1 MMTLDWT
8 ILVAAAIFLV
18 TLFGLTQLL
27 FRPLFRVLD
36 ERREVTS
43 DLRQRAQE
51 ILGRYQLL
59 LEKYQERIQ
68 EEKKS
73 GYKLA
78 ESVRNETLKERQ
90 RRISEAQAEAKSLV
104 ERARSEIRQE
114 LVFRP
119 RSGSSGEADKIA
131 QIIAVKVLGRA

>member
-114 LVFRP
+114 LVSAQERLK
-119 RSGSSGEADKIA
+119 READKIA

>member
-27 FRPLFRVLD
+27 FKPLFRVLD
-36 ERREVTS
+36 ERREATS

-51 ILGRYQLL
+51 ILGRYQVL

-78 ESVRNETLKERQ
+78 ESVRKETLKERQ
-90 RRISEAQAEAKSLV
+90 RRISEAQAEAKSLA
-104 ERARSEIRQE
+104 ERAGSEIRQE
-114 LVFRP
+114 LVSAQEQLKR
-119 RSGSSGEADKIA
+119 EADKIA
-131 QIIAVKVLGRA
+131 QIITVKVLGRA